1 MAKEKKEKKTTGQK
15 RKWWFRFMK
24 KLMVGRYKKPAFVY
38 LGEKF
43 STGGVILSN
52 HEGTDAPMSL
62 ELYCDQPIRMWGAS
76 EMNSGLV
83 SLYKYQTR
91 VYYHEKKGW
100 NLHLARLFCLIASP
114 LTNLFYKGLR
124 LISTY
129 RDVRFRRTI
138 KESLD
143 AIRAG
148 ENIVIFP
155 EDSTNGYLE
164 ELEGFHVGF
173 CVFAEVCKK
182 QGIDLP
188 IYVTYFRKKDRTY
201 IVDAP
206 VLYSELTKN
215 GESKQEVCR
224 RLLDRCNELGKMQ
237 FPAEEHALQ
246 ETSAQGQLAKKGA

>member
-1 MAKEKKEKKTTGQK
+1 MAKKENAEVQK
-15 RKWWFRFMK
+15 RKWWFRLMK
-24 KLMVGRYKKPAFVY
+24 KMMRGRYKKPTFVY

-43 STGGVILSN
+43 SKGGVILSN

-83 SLYKYQTR
+83 SMYKYQTR

-100 NLHLARLFCLIASP
+100 NLHLARLFCLIATP
-114 LTNLFYKGLR
+114 LTNLFYKGLH

-129 RDVRFRRTI
+129 RDTRFRRTI
-138 KESLD
+138 KESIA

-164 ELEGFHVGF
+164 ELEGFHAGF
-173 CVFAEVCKK
+173 VVFAEVCKK

-188 IYVTYFRKKDRTY
+188 IYVTYFRKKDLTY
-201 IVDAP
+201 IVDRP
-206 VLYSELTKN
+206 IFYSQLSQN
-215 GESKQEVCR
+215 GESKEEICR
-224 RLLDRCNELGKMQ
+224 RLTQRCNELGKMRFVSKVELVAKEEEMQ
-237 FPAEEHALQ
+237 ELQAE
-246 ETSAQGQLAKKGA
+246 GA

>member
-1 MAKEKKEKKTTGQK
+1 MKDKTQPIQK
-15 RKWWFRFMK
+15 RKWWFRLLK
-24 KLMVGRYKKPAFVY
+24 KMMRGRYKRPHFLF
-38 LGEKF
+38 LGEGF

-62 ELYCDQPIRMWGAS
+62 ELYCDKPIRMWGAS

-83 SLYKYQTR
+83 SMYKYQTR

-100 NLHLARLFCLIASP
+100 NLHLARLFCLIATP

-129 RDVRFRRTI
+129 RDTRFRKTLR
-138 KESLD
+138 ESLE
-143 AIRAG
+143 AIQAG

-173 CVFAEVCKK
+173 VVFAEFCKK

-188 IYVTYFRKKDRTY
+188 IYVTYFRKKDLTY

-206 VLYSELTKN
+206 ILYSQLSQN
-215 GESKQEVCR
+215 GASKEEICR
-224 RLLDRCNELGKMQ
+224 RLVNRCNELGKMQ
-237 FPAEEHALQ
+237 LEQ
-246 ETSAQGQLAKKGA
+246 ENLAKAS